1 MRSESEFT
9 KNQFKELDKIIDKY
23 KDKPGALIS
32 VLHQAQ
38 EVFGYL
44 PLEIQERIAKGLNT
58 TITEVYGIVTFYT
71 FFTMVPRGKHTIR
84 VCMGTSCYV
93 RGGRKVL
100 EAIQKRLGIKVG
112 ETTEDRNFSLEI
124 VRCVG
129 ACALSPAVLIDN
141 DIYKR
146 ARDSKIPE
154 ILAKY

>member
-44 PLEIQERIAKGLNT
+44 PLEIQERIVKGLNT

-100 EAIQKRLGIKVG
+100 EAIQKKLGIKVG

>member
-1 MRSESEFT
+1 MRSESKFT
-9 KNQFKELDKIIDKY
+9 KNQFEELDKIIDKY

-44 PLEIQERIAKGLNT
+44 PLEIQERIVKGLNT

-100 EAIQKRLGIKVG
+100 EAIQKRLGIKVR

-146 ARDSKIPE
+146 ARYSKIPE